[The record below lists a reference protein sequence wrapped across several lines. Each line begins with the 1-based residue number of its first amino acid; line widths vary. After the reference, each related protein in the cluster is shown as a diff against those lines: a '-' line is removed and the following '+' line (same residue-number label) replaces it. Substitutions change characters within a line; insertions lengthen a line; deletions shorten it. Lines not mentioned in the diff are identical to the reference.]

1 MGKAEEMIAQIKEI
15 AKDSNRIRNIGI
27 AAHIDHGKTT
37 LSDHLLAGAGMLS
50 EELAGSQLFM
60 DFDKQEQERGITIYS
75 ANASMIHEYEGQKYL
90 INLIDTPGHVDFG
103 GDVTRA
109 MRAVDGVIVLVCAV
123 EGVMPQTE
131 TVLRQALKEK
141 VKPVLFINKV
151 DRLIKELKLSPEEI
165 QQRLMKHIN
174 DVNNLIRKYAPDEYK
189 EKWLVD
195 VQSGKVA
202 FGSAYRRWAISF
214 PFMQRTGITFK
225 DIIDLTNADQED
237 ELAKKAK
244 VHQVLL
250 DMVVR
255 HLPSPKE
262 AQKYRIPT
270 IWTGDVDTPEGK
282 AMIECDA
289 SGPLVGVVTNVTSD
303 PHAGTVVTM
312 RIFSGTIKEGQEVFL
327 VTQDK
332 KERVQQVAL
341 FLGPRRF
348 PVPEIPAGNII
359 AVTGLLDAFAG
370 ETICD
375 PGMKVAPFEEIK
387 HIFEPVV
394 TKAIEVKDVKH
405 LPKMIELL
413 RQRAREDP
421 TLHVQISEDT
431 GETLVSGLGE
441 LHIEAKVERFLK
453 DKGIDI
459 VVSPPIVIFRESVL
473 KPSKVFEG
481 KSPNRHNR
489 FYIMVEPLEKGVLE
503 ALFRKEL
510 EVSKIRRQDVRE
522 ITEKLVAL
530 GMDREEA
537 RNVWDIYDTNILL
550 NMTRG
555 VIQIEEVKELVVD
568 AFRQICDEG
577 PLAGEPCFG
586 LKVKLMDA
594 KLHEDAIHRGPAQVY
609 PAVKQAIRNAMIDA
623 GAVLFEPKQIL
634 RIDAPSETVGNVI
647 REVQNRRGQI
657 LEMNEESGMSILVVK
672 IPVAEISGFEAAL
685 KSATTGRGFQSLIDI
700 VYEKVPEELKEKY
713 VIEIRKRKG
722 MKLEMP
728 KIEED

>member
-1 MGKAEEMIAQIKEI
+1 MGKLEDMIKDIKQIAQNPEK
-15 AKDSNRIRNIGI
+15 IRNIGI

-75 ANASMIHEYEGQKYL
+75 ANASMIHEYEGEKYL

-151 DRLIKELKLSPEEI
+151 DRLIKELKLSPEEM
-165 QQRLMKHIN
+165 QQRLLKHIS
-174 DVNNLIRKYAPDEYK
+174 DVNALIRKYAPPEYK
-189 EKWLVD
+189 EKWQVD

-202 FGSAYRRWAISF
+202 FGSAYRRWAISV

-225 DIIDLTNADQED
+225 DIIEMTLADKED

-244 VHQVLL
+244 VHEVLL
-250 DMVVR
+250 DMVVK

-262 AQKYRIPT
+262 AQKYRIAA
-270 IWTGDVDTPEGK
+270 IWTGDLDTEEGQD
-282 AMIECDA
+282 MINCN
-289 SGPLVGVVTNVTSD
+289 SKGKLVGVVTNVSTD
-303 PHAGTVVTM
+303 PHAGTVTTM
-312 RIFSGTIKEGQEVFL
+312 RLFSGTIREGQDVYL
-327 VTQDK
+327 VGQHK

-348 PVPEIPAGNII
+348 AVSEIPAGNII
-359 AVTGLLDAFAG
+359 AITGLLDAFAG

-375 PGMKVAPFEEIK
+375 PEHIVAPFEEIK

-394 TKAIEVKDVKH
+394 TKSIEVKDVKN

-413 RQRAREDP
+413 RQRGREDP
-421 TLHVQISEDT
+421 TLKVQISEST

-459 VVSPPIVIFRESVL
+459 IVSPPIVIFKESVE
-473 KPSKVFEG
+473 KPSRIFEG
-481 KSPNRHNR
+481 KSPNKHNK
-489 FYIMVEPLEKGVLE
+489 FYIMVEPLEPEVKE
-503 ALFRKEL
+503 ALFRKEIDV
-510 EVSKIRRQDVRE
+510 EKIRKQDV
-522 ITEKLVAL
+522 KAL
-530 GMDREEA
+530 ADVLASKGMSRDEA
-537 RNVWDIYDTNILL
+537 KNLWDIYNGNILL

-555 VIQIEEVKELVVD
+555 VIQIEEVKELVTD

-586 LKVKLMDA
+586 MKVKLMDA
-594 KLHEDAIHRGPAQVY
+594 KLHEDSIHRGPAQVY
-609 PAVKQAIRNAMIDA
+609 PAVKQAIRNAMLDA
-623 GAVLFEPKQIL
+623 KAVLLEPKQIL
-634 RIDAPSETVGNVI
+634 RIDAPSETIGGVI
-647 REVQNRRGQI
+647 KEVQNRRGQI
-657 LEMNEESGMSILVVK
+657 IEMNEEEGMGIVIAK

-685 KSATTGRGFQSLIDI
+685 KSVTGGRGFQSLVDI
-700 VYEKVPEELKEKY
+700 IYEKVPAELQEQY
-713 VIEIRKRKG
+713 ILDIRKRKG
-722 MKLEMP
+722 MKAELP
-728 KIEED
+728 KIEEE

>member
-1 MGKAEEMIAQIKEI
+1 MGKADEMIKDIRNIAQNPDK
-15 AKDSNRIRNIGI
+15 IRNIGI

-75 ANASMIHEYEGQKYL
+75 ANASMIHQYDGEKYL

-151 DRLIKELKLSPEEI
+151 DRLIKELKLTPEEM
-165 QQRLMKHIN
+165 QQRLLKHIS
-174 DVNNLIRKYAPDEYK
+174 DVNALIKKYAPQECK
-189 EKWLVD
+189 EKWQVD

-202 FGSAYRRWAISF
+202 FGSAYRRWAISV
-214 PFMQRTGITFK
+214 PFMQRTGMTFK
-225 DIIDLTNADQED
+225 DIIEMTLAGNEE

-244 VHQVLL
+244 VHEVLL
-250 DMVVR
+250 DMVVK

-262 AQKYRIPT
+262 AQKYRIST
-270 IWTGDVDTPEGK
+270 IWTGDIDTEEGQDMLNCNNK
-282 AMIECDA
+282 
-289 SGPLVGVVTNVTSD
+289 GRLVGVVTNVTTD
-303 PHAGTVVTM
+303 PHAGIVTTM
-312 RIFSGTIKEGQEVFL
+312 RLFSGTIKEGQDVYL
-327 VTQDK
+327 VAQQK
-332 KERVQQVAL
+332 RERVQQVAL

-359 AVTGLLDAFAG
+359 AVTGLMDAFAG

-375 PGMKVAPFEEIK
+375 PEHVVSPFEEIK

-394 TKAIEVKDVKH
+394 TKSIEVKDVKN

-413 RQRAREDP
+413 RQRGREDP
-421 TLHVQISEDT
+421 TLRVQISEST

-459 VVSPPIVIFRESVL
+459 IVSPPIVIFKESVE
-473 KPSKVFEG
+473 KSSKVFEG
-481 KSPNRHNR
+481 KSPNKHNK
-489 FYIMVEPLEKGVLE
+489 FYIMVEPLEPEVKE
-503 ALFRKEL
+503 ALFRKEIDV
-510 EVSKIRRQDVRE
+510 EKVRKQDV
-522 ITEKLVAL
+522 KAL
-530 GMDREEA
+530 ADVFAAKGMSRDEA
-537 RNVWDIYDTNILL
+537 KNLWDIYNGNILL

-555 VIQIEEVKELVVD
+555 VIQIEEVKELVTD
-568 AFRQICDEG
+568 AFRQICNEG

-586 LKVKLMDA
+586 MKVKLVDA
-594 KLHEDAIHRGPAQVY
+594 KLHEDSIHRGPAQVY
-609 PAVKQAIRNAMIDA
+609 PAVKQAIRNAMLDA
-623 GAVLFEPKQIL
+623 NAVLMEPKQIL
-634 RIDAPSETVGNVI
+634 RIDTPSESVGNVI
-647 REVQNRRGQI
+647 KEVQNRRGQI
-657 LEMNEESGMSILVVK
+657 IEMNEEEGMSVVIAK
-672 IPVAEISGFEAAL
+672 IPVAEISGFEASL
-685 KSATTGRGFQSLIDI
+685 KSATGGRGFQSLVDI
-700 VYEKVPEELKEKY
+700 IYEKVPAELQEQY
-713 VIEIRKRKG
+713 ILNIRKRKG
-722 MKLEMP
+722 MKPEMP
-728 KIEED
+728 KIEEE

>member
-1 MGKAEEMIAQIKEI
+1 MGKAEDMVREIKQIAQNPE
-15 AKDSNRIRNIGI
+15 RIRNIGI

-75 ANASMIHEYEGQKYL
+75 ANASMIHEYDGEKYL

-151 DRLIKELKLSPEEI
+151 DRLIKELKLTPEEM
-165 QQRLMKHIN
+165 QQRLLKHIN
-174 DVNNLIRKYAPDEYK
+174 DVNALIRKYAPPEYK
-189 EKWLVD
+189 EKWQVD

-202 FGSAYRRWAISF
+202 FGSAYRRWAISV

-225 DIIDLTNADQED
+225 DIIEMTLADKED

-244 VHQVLL
+244 VHEVLL
-250 DMVVR
+250 DMVVK

-262 AQKYRIPT
+262 AQKYRIST
-270 IWTGDVDTPEGK
+270 IWTGDLDTEEGQDMVNCNSK
-282 AMIECDA
+282 
-289 SGPLVGVVTNVTSD
+289 GKLVGVVTNVTTD
-303 PHAGTVVTM
+303 PHAGIVTTM
-312 RIFSGTIKEGQEVFL
+312 RLFSGTIKEGQDVYL
-327 VTQDK
+327 VAQNK

-359 AVTGLLDAFAG
+359 AVTGLMDAFAG

-375 PGMKVAPFEEIK
+375 PGHVVAPFEEIK

-394 TKAIEVKDVKH
+394 TKSIEVKDVKN

-413 RQRAREDP
+413 RQRGREDP
-421 TLHVQISEDT
+421 TLKVQISEST

-459 VVSPPIVIFRESVL
+459 IVSPPIVIFKESVE

-481 KSPNRHNR
+481 KSPNKHNK
-489 FYIMVEPLEKGVLE
+489 FYIMVEPLEPEVKE
-503 ALFRKEL
+503 ALFRKEIDV
-510 EVSKIRRQDVRE
+510 EKVRRQDV
-522 ITEKLVAL
+522 KALVDVL
-530 GMDREEA
+530 VSKGMSRDEA
-537 RNVWDIYDTNILL
+537 KNLWDIYNGNILL

-555 VIQIEEVKELVVD
+555 VIQIEEVKELVTD

-586 LKVKLMDA
+586 MKVKLVDA
-594 KLHEDAIHRGPAQVY
+594 KLHEDSIHRGPAQVY
-609 PAVKQAIRNAMIDA
+609 PAVKQAIRNAMLDA
-623 GAVLFEPKQIL
+623 NAVLLEPKQIL

-647 REVQNRRGQI
+647 KEVQNRRGQI
-657 LEMNEESGMSILVVK
+657 IEMNEEEGMSVVIAK
-672 IPVAEISGFEAAL
+672 IPVAEISGFEASL
-685 KSATTGRGFQSLIDI
+685 KSVTGGRGFQSLVDI
-700 VYEKVPEELKEKY
+700 IYEKVPAELQEQY
-713 VIEIRKRKG
+713 ILNIRKRKG
-722 MKLEMP
+722 MKPEMP
-728 KIEED
+728 KIEEE